1 METVTRPGR
10 LGMRL
15 FVPLLMAAFWLGL
28 ATSPVQGQQGERR
41 GWLGVQVELAATDAG
56 RGLPIR
62 SVLPGGP
69 GARAHLLPGDVILE
83 IGGLRA
89 TRATLEAAL
98 AEIRPGDELDLLV
111 ARGGVERRVAV
122 LAAPR
127 PRVPAGAQSQERMR
141 WGERP
146 PTMVGMRAVAG
157 AEFRGLDPALARY
170 FGVERG
176 ILVLAVAEGTPAQ
189 ASGLEPGDVVKSV
202 DGEPVRTV
210 GELRRL
216 LIQGRVTGRSPDSS
230 FQLQIVRDGDDLTLE
245 LAMTRVPPR

>member
-1 METVTRPGR
+1 MEMTTRPLER
-10 LGMRL
+10 IMRL
-15 FVPLLMAAFWLGL
+15 VLPLLLAAFWLGL
-28 ATSPVQGQQGERR
+28 ATTPAQGQQGERR
-41 GWLGVQVELAATDAG
+41 GWLGVQVELAATDGG

-69 GARAHLLPGDVILE
+69 GARADLLVGDVILE
-83 IGGLRA
+83 IGGLQA

-98 AEIRPGDELDLLV
+98 AGIRPGDQLNLLV
-111 ARGGVERRVAV
+111 ARSGVERQVTV

-146 PTMVGMRAVAG
+146 PAMVGMRAVAG

-189 ASGLEPGDVVKSV
+189 ASGLEPGDVVKGV
-202 DGEPVRTV
+202 NGEPIQTV
-210 GELRRL
+210 GELRRI
-216 LIQGRVTGRSPDSS
+216 LIQGQMATRGPEPS
-230 FQLQIVRDGDDLTLE
+230 FRLQIVRDGNDLTLE
-245 LAMTRVPPR
+245 LAMTRVPPG